1 MRYYLG
7 LGSNSGDRMKNLE
20 RAADLLMR
28 EGIRIMRAS
37 SVYKTEPLGILT
49 ESWFYNQ
56 VLEVKTRLGPKEILL
71 RVQRIEEMM
80 GRIREESVSSRTIDI
95 DILLAGKKTWS
106 DERLQIPHPRMTERN
121 FVLRPLAE
129 IAPKAKHPIL
139 NEKIED
145 LLKKSED
152 RSCVV
157 KL

>member
-20 RAADLLMR
+20 RATDLLMR